1 MPATLLVL
9 NPNAAGGRAAR
20 LAPLLQQW
28 LAQHSPDTGFISDG
42 AIVHARE
49 RIAALPRG
57 SRIVIAGGD
66 GTIHQFLQVLHDGGH
81 VLGVVPAGSGNDMA
95 RALGVFGM
103 PWKSALQHALKGAA
117 SAMDLGQADW
127 TRADGTQ
134 GLAIF
139 ASSLTAG
146 FDSSVVLR
154 AQQGP
159 QWLYGLPRYLLA
171 TLREV
176 AQLRNWHLRVKS
188 RPESGMQSAER
199 IVHDGPA
206 LFCSTLNTPTFGSGM
221 PAVPHAR
228 TEDGLLD
235 LLVAGRFGRPSTLLM
250 LPRLLAGRHLG
261 HARVQT
267 HALRELSIDSV
278 DARTPVPLAADGE
291 YLGEARQVRVHCLP
305 GALSVVR
312 KDFP

>member
-42 AIVHARE
+42 TIVHARE

-57 SRIVIAGGD
+57 SRIAIAGGD

-103 PWKSALQHALKGAA
+103 SWEPALQHALKGAA

-127 TRADGTQ
+127 TRTDGTQ
-134 GLAIF
+134 GRAIF

-154 AQQGP
+154 TQQGP

-171 TLREV
+171 TLREL
-176 AQLRNWHLRVKS
+176 AQLRNWHLCVQ
-188 RPESGMQSAER
+188 SGGR
-199 IVHDGPA
+199 TLHDDPA

-228 TEDGLLD
+228 IDDGLLD
-235 LLVAGRFGRPSTLLM
+235 LLVAGRFGRLPTLLM
-250 LPRLLAGRHLG
+250 LPRLLAGWHLG

-267 HALRELSIDSV
+267 HALQELTIDSV
-278 DARTPVPLAADGE
+278 DAHAPVPLAADGE
-291 YLGEARQVRVHCLP
+291 YLGEAQQVQIRCLP
-305 GALSVVR
+305 RALSVVR
-312 KDFP
+312 KGFP